1 MLHVG
6 ERSLGVMQSSGCCGR
21 NKDLPWLGLLGFRV
35 SALLLHSGGCM
46 LLLAGSGVLLVASDL
61 QKPKAEPSTPN
72 RLGLDKTAELIRD

>member
-1 MLHVG
+1 
-6 ERSLGVMQSSGCCGR
+6 
-21 NKDLPWLGLLGFRV
+21 
-35 SALLLHSGGCM
+35 M